1 MVKHTQWDQKLHS
14 LNRKME
20 LVQEQIGLMNRLR
33 DIELELG
40 EVPSVVSTTPNVSVK
55 SGEIVEKR
63 KRGRPRRSEAISV
76 MVGTSSEVVEA
87 PAKRKRGRPAGSRSK
102 VSSVEMGVSGEAGEA
117 PVKRK
122 RGRPRKT
129 ELASPKSEGKSSDLP
144 TLLEVISQ
152 TVSRPMKQDEFVRM
166 VRDSGYQTNAKD
178 ISNMVYQALLKL
190 VKRGTMKK
198 NAETREYSYAGHAA

>member
-40 EVPSVVSTTPNVSVK
+40 EVPSVVSHDVSKVVEAK
-55 SGEIVEKR
+55 IGEIVGKR
-63 KRGRPRRSEAISV
+63 KRGRPRRA
-76 MVGTSSEVVEA
+76 EVVGVATEITAEA
-87 PAKRKRGRPAGSRSK
+87 PVKRKRGRPAGSRSK
-102 VSSVEMGVSGEAGEA
+102 VESIGISVSGDATEY

-129 ELASPKSEGKSSDLP
+129 DSVKSKSESKSADLP

-152 TVSRPMKQDEFVRM
+152 TVAKPMKQDEFVRM
-166 VRDSGYQTNAKD
+166 VRDAGYQTKAKD
-178 ISNMVYQALLKL
+178 ISSMVYQALLKL